1 MGGGLKSGRLMSERV
16 DVVVIGAGLAGLR
29 AAVDL
34 AAAGLDVV
42 VLEARDRVGGRVWSH
57 RFANGQLCERGA
69 EFIDTNHSEVI
80 ALANSLGLT
89 LADVTSGHDPARRLL
104 DVGGR
109 AAPFAFHH
117 SLDGEL
123 RRWESALDQLAAL
136 VDPDYPVAG
145 VHADRLDR
153 APLSELVSGLQLGI
167 MARVA
172 IGREIRTEFMLGP
185 DEISQL
191 MAGWMTALHR
201 RSPGGREAYR
211 VSEGNDRL
219 AQGLADRLGDAVRLS
234 SPVDR
239 IDPERGSVVSVA
251 GQAFS
256 ARHVVASI
264 PLPVLGRIWSDMPGQ
279 LAQVS
284 YGIGGKVSVQVE
296 RRVWNDQG
304 LDGSVDTERAWGQM
318 WDSSDSQPG
327 DTGVLTTLLSSHD
340 GAALAA
346 IPDTA
351 QRVVDEADRFF
362 PGLKGLARDRVQT
375 DWTNDPYSLGCY
387 ATFGPGQLVDA
398 WPWLRRRYGRMVLA
412 GEHTDGF
419 CGFMEGAIRSG
430 ARAAA
435 QVLDRQAR

>member
-1 MGGGLKSGRLMSERV
+1 MTELMAEHH

-29 AAVDL
+29 TASDL
-34 AAAGLDVV
+34 VAAGREVL

-57 RFANGQLCERGA
+57 RFANGQWCERGA
-69 EFIDTNHSEVI
+69 EFVDTNHPEVI
-80 ALANSLGLT
+80 ALVESLGLT
-89 LADVTSGHDPARRLL
+89 ISDVTSGHDPARRLL

-117 SLDGEL
+117 SLMSDLE
-123 RRWESALDQLAAL
+123 RWEAALDALAAR
-136 VDPDYPVAG
+136 VDPDDPAAG
-145 VHADRLDR
+145 GDAALLDDARLSDFVTD
-153 APLSELVSGLQLGI
+153 LDLGLV
-167 MARVA
+167 ARVA
-172 IGREIRTEFMLGP
+172 VGREIRTEFMLGP

-211 VSEGNDRL
+211 IDGGNDQL
-219 AQGLADRLGDAVRLS
+219 ATGLAATLGDRVRLNAA
-234 SPVDR
+234 VDLVDPDLGR
-239 IDPERGSVVSVA
+239 IVLTSGLTIAADHIVN
-251 GQAFS
+251 S
-256 ARHVVASI
+256 A
-264 PLPVLGRIWSDMPGQ
+264 PLPVLGRMWFDMPLE
-279 LAQVS
+279 LARVN
-284 YGIGGKVSVQVE
+284 YGVGGKVSVQVE
-296 RRVWNDQG
+296 RRVWNDQD

-340 GAALAA
+340 GAAIAA

-351 QRVVDEADRFF
+351 NRIVDEADRFF
-362 PGLKGLARDRVQT
+362 PGFKALAGERVQT

-398 WPWLRRRYGRMVLA
+398 WPFMQRRYGRMVLA

-419 CGFMEGAIRSG
+419 CGFMEGALRSG
-430 ARAAA
+430 ARAA
-435 QVLDRQAR
+435 RQILAG